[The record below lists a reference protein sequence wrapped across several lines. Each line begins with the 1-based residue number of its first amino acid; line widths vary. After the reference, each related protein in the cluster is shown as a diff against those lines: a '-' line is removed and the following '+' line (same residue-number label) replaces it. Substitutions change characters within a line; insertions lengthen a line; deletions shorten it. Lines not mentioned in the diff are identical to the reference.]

1 MKWNMTCFDA
11 LSPFSFSFQLQ
22 TSQSPAISQ
31 ISRILLSPKLTNMR
45 TICELQSNKTLWESS
60 MIGHYKWNK
69 DVKLKKKSQRKCFQ
83 ITLHSR
89 FLFLAIR
96 SGLSVEITLCKKSNF
111 CPKSRLWKKSG
122 ILVVFHVKKYT
133 FDSNMQS
140 KKWIFG
146 QNVDFWNSVQHVVWK
161 SQKKSH
167 STLRAKWATFTF

>member
-45 TICELQSNKTLWESS
+45 AICELQSNKTLWESS
-60 MIGHYKWNK
+60 MIGHFGNK

-133 FDSNMQS
+133 FWLRPSTKNM
-140 KKWIFG
+140 
-146 QNVDFWNSVQHVVWK
+146 DFWTK
-161 SQKKSH
+161 CG
-167 STLRAKWATFTF
+167 LLE